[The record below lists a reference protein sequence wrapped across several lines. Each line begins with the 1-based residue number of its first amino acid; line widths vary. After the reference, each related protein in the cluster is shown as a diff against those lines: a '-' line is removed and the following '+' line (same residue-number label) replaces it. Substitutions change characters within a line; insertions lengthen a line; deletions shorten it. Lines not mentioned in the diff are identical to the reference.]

1 MIEQAPPSDPA
12 TLPGAAA
19 PAWAP
24 VREVLPPDG
33 LSRLRRLAARLAGHP
48 EALQL
53 LGEVDAVAQELS
65 EYQQAAERLRFLSE
79 AGELLGSPTD
89 IASTLQRVARLAV
102 PRLADLCLIYLL
114 DRDGSVR
121 QVAGQ
126 HVNPAEQVLLENLGR
141 GFRAA
146 LSEGSPAAVT
156 LETGRP
162 VLSHNGALD
171 LFDPRVP
178 NHSDGPP
185 PTCSSMT
192 VPLRVRGR
200 TLGLICLT
208 SAESG
213 RRFEPADLELAR
225 ELADRAALA
234 VDNASLFREA
244 EETRAQLDTL
254 FRSTPVGLALLDR
267 ELRYVR
273 VNDAMGRLLGQ
284 PPSALMG
291 RFAADV
297 DAHFQVEI
305 EAGARRLMQSSESVL
320 TQEVARPVPGSDR
333 VGHWLVTL
341 YPVRTGARICIGVGA
356 AVLDITVRK
365 EVELAGQAARE
376 AAEAAS
382 RAKSQF
388 LGVISHELRT
398 PLTTVIGYAD
408 LLIGGLSGPVNE
420 RQREQLRRIK
430 TSAWNL
436 VSIIE
441 EILTFSRT
449 EAGKEEAQLQRTD
462 VAALAREAAEMIE
475 PQAHA
480 RGLYFRAHLLEGP
493 RYVVTDG
500 GKVRQILLNLLG
512 NAVKFTDD
520 GAVELEVVEVPG
532 GLALHV
538 RDTGPGIAPEHLEAI
553 FEPFRQV
560 DQSSTRQ
567 KGGTGLGLAV
577 SRHLARL
584 LGGDVTVVSELG
596 RGSVFSLW
604 LTPERPR
611 SGPSVALTAPPGEG
625 SQSAGS
631 SVTVATPP
639 GV

>member
-1 MIEQAPPSDPA
+1 MIEQASPSDPA
-12 TLPGAAA
+12 ALPGTAVPVWVA
-19 PAWAP
+19 PL
-24 VREVLPPDG
+24 RELLPPDG
-33 LSRLRRLAARLAGHP
+33 LSRLHRLAARLAGHP

-53 LGEVDAVAQELS
+53 LGDIDAVAQELS
-65 EYQQAAERLRFLSE
+65 EYQLAADRLRFLSE
-79 AGELLGSPTD
+79 AGELLASPTD
-89 IASTLQRVARLAV
+89 INSTLQRVARLAV

-114 DRDGSVR
+114 DDNGAAR
-121 QVAGQ
+121 QVSGQ

-141 GFRAA
+141 GFPAA
-146 LSEGSPAAVT
+146 LSRGSPAAVT
-156 LETGRP
+156 LETGQAM
-162 VLSHNGALD
+162 LTHDGSLD
-171 LFDPRVP
+171 LFEPRVP
-178 NHSDGPP
+178 NHHDAPP
-185 PTCSSMT
+185 PTSSSMT

-208 SAESG
+208 SAESE

-234 VDNASLFREA
+234 VDNATLYREA

-267 ELRYVR
+267 DLRYVR
-273 VNDAMGRLLGQ
+273 VNDALARLLGQ
-284 PPSALMG
+284 SPAALTG
-291 RFAADV
+291 RFAGDL
-297 DAHFQVEI
+297 DPRFQTDLQ
-305 EAGARRLMQSSESVL
+305 AAARRLMQGGESVL
-320 TQEVARPVPGSDR
+320 TEEVAAQVPGSDR
-333 VGHWLVTL
+333 VAHWLVTL
-341 YPVRTGARICIGVGA
+341 HPVRTASGLCLGLGA
-356 AVLDITVRK
+356 AAVDITARK
-365 EVELAGQAARE
+365 EAELAAQAARE

-398 PLTTVIGYAD
+398 PLTTVIGYSD
-408 LLIGGLSGPVNE
+408 LLIGGLSGPVTE

-436 VSIIE
+436 GSIIE

-449 EAGKEEAQLQRTD
+449 EAGKEEAQLEPTD
-462 VAALAREAAEMIE
+462 VAALAREAADMIE
-475 PQAHA
+475 PQAHS
-480 RGLYFRAHLLEGP
+480 RGLHFRAHLLP
-493 RYVVTDG
+493 SPHYVVTDG
-500 GKVRQILLNLLG
+500 GKVRQIILNLLG
-512 NAVKFTDD
+512 NAVKFTDV
-520 GAVELEVVEVPG
+520 GAVELELAEVPG

-538 RDTGPGIAPEHLEAI
+538 RDTGPGIAPENLEAI

-584 LGGDVTVVSELG
+584 MGGDVTVESAPG
-596 RGSVFSLW
+596 QGSTFTLW
-604 LTPERPR
+604 LTRERP
-611 SGPSVALTAPPGEG
+611 
-625 SQSAGS
+625 QSAGS
-631 SVTVATPP
+631 SVTEAAPP